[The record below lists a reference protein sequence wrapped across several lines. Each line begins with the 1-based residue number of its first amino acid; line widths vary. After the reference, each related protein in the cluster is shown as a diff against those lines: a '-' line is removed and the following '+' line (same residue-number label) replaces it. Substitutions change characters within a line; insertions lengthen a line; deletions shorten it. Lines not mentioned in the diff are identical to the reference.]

1 MVNETPFEDV
11 RFERSGFSIPDLK
24 WRELVFTGA
33 LREEAGAWV
42 RDPSRPMSPFGV
54 PDLLP
59 EGVRFRVLRERG
71 RVLLVRLPETAAGG

>member
-11 RFERSGFSIPDLK
+11 RTDEQGFSLPDLK

-33 LREEAGAWV
+33 MRPEGEAWL
-42 RDPSRPMSPFGV
+42 RDPSRPMTPFAV

-59 EGVRFRVLRERG
+59 EGVRFAVVRRDG
-71 RVLLVRLPETAAGG
+71 RVHLARLGGSPES